1 MVIDIK
7 GTASPAAFAA
17 GRWPVVPP
25 QLAVAPRV
33 SAEERLD
40 LGNEGCLV
48 LEQEG
53 VAGIGVERELG
64 SGDQAGEGVAVGE
77 RVEPVGAA
85 GVAATVSMIFRR
97 WQAAEAVR
105 GRRDL

>member
-7 GTASPAAFAA
+7 GTASLAPS
-17 GRWPVVPP
+17 PP
-25 QLAVAPRV
+25 GVGLWHRPNLPSRRGCQP
-33 SAEERLD
+33 EERLD